1 MGQENNIA
9 NVQQLLQDISA
20 MQTELK
26 AKNDHIQH
34 LESEL
39 QNVKHQ
45 YGESQWYLGEEKAK
59 RQQQEAMLQGAQ
71 QRLQEQE
78 AVLVQL
84 REQVGRLMK
93 DLSDAQWFLGEERS
107 KVHGLEEE
115 LKQYRHV

>member
-1 MGQENNIA
+1 MGQDNNIA
-9 NVQQLLQDISA
+9 NVQQLLQDVGA

-71 QRLQEQE
+71 QRMQEQE
-78 AVLVQL
+78 EQLLKL
-84 REQVGRLMK
+84 REQNSRLMK
-93 DLSDAQWFLGEERS
+93 ELSDAQWFLGEERA
-107 KVHGLEEE
+107 KAHGLEEE
-115 LKQYRHV
+115 LKHFKHG